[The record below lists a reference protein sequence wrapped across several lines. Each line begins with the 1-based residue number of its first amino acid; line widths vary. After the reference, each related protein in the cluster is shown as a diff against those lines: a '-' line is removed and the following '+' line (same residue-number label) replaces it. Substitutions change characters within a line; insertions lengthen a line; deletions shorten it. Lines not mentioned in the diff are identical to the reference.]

1 MTHTD
6 SDALDSL
13 RPRRAIRVL
22 VADDH
27 PLTRLG
33 IRHALGD
40 GFLVCAEAGDADGA
54 VAAAMRERPDI
65 CLLDVGMP
73 GNGIRAAARIAAQLP
88 GAAVVMI
95 SAAGDDDTL
104 FAALR
109 AGAVGYL
116 PKEMAFTRLPEAL
129 LGVLDGEAAV
139 PRDVTARLLGEFR
152 RPGRI
157 RSHRHPMRAGANLT
171 SRETDVL
178 ELLVEGLG
186 TMEIGQRLFLAPPTV
201 RSHVAALMRKFG
213 VRDRDALRA
222 LFRDSQ
228 RVREDDR
235 L

>member
-1 MTHTD
+1 MTQTD
-6 SDALDSL
+6 SGALDAP
-13 RPRRAIRVL
+13 RPSRAIRVL

-40 GFLVCAEAGDADGA
+40 GFEVCGEAGDADDA
-54 VAAAMRERPDI
+54 VGTAIRERPDI

-73 GNGIRAAARIAAQLP
+73 GNGIQAAARIAAELP

-95 SAAGDDDTL
+95 SAAADDDTL

-129 LGVLDGEAAV
+129 RGVLDGEAAV
-139 PRDVTARLLGEFR
+139 PRNVTARLLAELR
-152 RPGRI
+152 RPGSVRAQ
-157 RSHRHPMRAGANLT
+157 RHPMRAGANLT
-171 SRETDVL
+171 TRETDVL

-186 TMEIGQRLFLAPPTV
+186 TIEIGQRLFLAPPTV

-222 LFRDSQ
+222 LFDDSQ
-228 RVREDDR
+228 RVRDGGR